1 MGLSCCKKGMP
12 KMIVGIAAWHVC
24 HNRSLVS
31 TTVLAAGPLI
41 RSSRGC
47 ATRLHSRSVPSARVT
62 ANCEVEQTP
71 RVDSSAGCSRLA
83 DAPLYTSRPTDWPWM
98 LPRSEIVGA
107 IDSRCC
113 YFSSDISLASGVPP
127 KASPGSLSRLVV
139 GRPPSKHGLAA
150 TLLTSSLVVWL
161 KSRLG
166 TLTRPPSGQCKP
178 EARVDL
184 RSGPQPSS
192 LAFCRSYLSCELRAP
207 SWRARRIRFC
217 VARHPLLKL
226 LSSAVCDGLLYKLS
240 CPLSAVVHA

>member
-1 MGLSCCKKGMP
+1 M
-12 KMIVGIAAWHVC
+12 
-24 HNRSLVS
+24 
-31 TTVLAAGPLI
+31 I

-166 TLTRPPSGQCKP
+166 TLTRLPANASPKRGLTCGRDRSLLRLPSAVRICLANSAPPHGGP
-178 EARVDL
+178 GAFAFAL
-184 RSGPQPSS
+184 RGI
-192 LAFCRSYLSCELRAP
+192 RSLSCSRAP
-207 SWRARRIRFC
+207 SATGCCINLAARYR
-217 VARHPLLKL
+217 
-226 LSSAVCDGLLYKLS
+226 LSSMPNSSVFRWLAALFIVRAESGSTVISLR
-240 CPLSAVVHA
+240 